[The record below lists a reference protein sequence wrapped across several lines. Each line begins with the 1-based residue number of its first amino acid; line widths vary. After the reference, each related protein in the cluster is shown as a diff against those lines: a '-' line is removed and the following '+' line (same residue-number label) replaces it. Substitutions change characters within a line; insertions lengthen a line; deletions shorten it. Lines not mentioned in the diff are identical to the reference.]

1 MEAVDHSQLS
11 GAMLAFLWE
20 EFIKRARVP
29 AVAVDIV
36 LLRLGLSLD
45 SSGQQREE
53 LRAAHERWY
62 AGLRTRI
69 RSIANRLK
77 VLARQNASEAPVSVC
92 RMRKADGPLAR
103 DFWLSCVPLRP
114 PCRVVDCRVDD
125 AAVVE
130 WKGQGAR

>member
-1 MEAVDHSQLS
+1 M
-11 GAMLAFLWE
+11 
-20 EFIKRARVP
+20 KRARVP

-69 RSIANRLK
+69 RYIAIRLE
-77 VLARQNASEAPVSVC
+77 VLARQNASEALSVC
-92 RMRKADGPLAR
+92 RMQSAVGPRVRGLC
-103 DFWLSCVPLRP
+103 LSSS
-114 PCRVVDCRVDD
+114 
-125 AAVVE
+125 
-130 WKGQGAR
+130 

>member
-20 EFIKRARVP
+20 EFMKRAHVP
-29 AVAVDIV
+29 AETVDIV

-69 RSIANRLK
+69 RSIAIRLE
-77 VLARQNASEAPVSVC
+77 VLARQNASEARVSLC
-92 RMRKADGPLAR
+92 RMQSAVGPRVHGLC
-103 DFWLSCVPLRP
+103 LSSS
-114 PCRVVDCRVDD
+114 
-125 AAVVE
+125 
-130 WKGQGAR
+130 